1 MFRGKNVNVKFV
13 LICFPTGKMW
23 YDSDEVSAVTVGERI
38 KMLRTEK
45 HMTLEDVAK
54 GIGTSR
60 ATVFKYEN
68 GTITNIPLDKIEAI
82 AKLFGVA
89 SSYLTGWTDSR
100 NINDGEMFGV
110 VVPDNDTFVKLYEY
124 MTYQERVTMMEIFNL
139 AYARMQTDSG
149 SKE

>member
-1 MFRGKNVNVKFV
+1 
-13 LICFPTGKMW
+13 MW
-23 YDSDEVSAVTVGERI
+23 YDSVEVSAVTVGERI

-45 HMTLEDVAK
+45 HMTLEYVAK

-68 GTITNIPLDKIEAI
+68 GAITNIPLNKIEAI

-100 NINDGEMFGV
+100 NINDGEMFGL
-110 VVPDNDTFVKLYEY
+110 VVPDNDTFVRLYEY
-124 MTYQERVTMMEIFNL
+124 MTYKERVTMMEIFNL

>member
-1 MFRGKNVNVKFV
+1 M
-13 LICFPTGKMW
+13 
-23 YDSDEVSAVTVGERI
+23 TVGERI
-38 KMLRTEK
+38 KMLRTEQ

-60 ATVFKYEN
+60 ATVSKYEN
-68 GTITNIPLDKIEAI
+68 GAITNIPLDKIEAI

>member
-1 MFRGKNVNVKFV
+1 MFHGKNVNVKFV

-23 YDSDEVSAVTVGERI
+23 YDSVEVSTVTVGERI

-68 GTITNIPLDKIEAI
+68 GAITNIPLDKIEAI

-100 NINDGEMFGV
+100 NINDGEMFGL
-110 VVPDNDTFVKLYEY
+110 VVPDNDTFVRLYEY

-149 SKE
+149 SK